1 MSTIV
6 PKSSGKWGGIG
17 RANLP
22 VERRTPARYNHRV
35 RPPGD
40 RESDMPTVEER
51 LAYIEGRVEEHTR
64 SMEEFRSGVLRLD
77 QRMDSLDQKVDRV
90 RDELA
95 SRIEAVRGEL
105 TSRCDR
111 IELRLDGLDQ
121 KLSRGFYWL
130 VGMQFTILL
139 AIVGTLLQTT
149 R

>member
-1 MSTIV
+1 MCPIAMLTV
-6 PKSSGKWGGIG
+6 PVH
-17 RANLP
+17 AP
-22 VERRTPARYNHRV
+22 RYNHRV

-51 LAYIEGRVEEHTR
+51 LAWIEGRVEEHTR

-77 QRMDSLDQKVDRV
+77 QRMDSLDLKVDRV

-111 IELRLDGLDQ
+111 IDLRLVGLPDRFFRRGPEQ
-121 KLSRGFYWL
+121 PANDAPARPPRRSASR
-130 VGMQFTILL
+130 
-139 AIVGTLLQTT
+139 
-149 R
+149 